1 MDMNTQEKQEL
12 VACIRDAVSLLNS
25 KIEVANKNG
34 IMVELNTNFACTI
47 SDVPAIQAEIYERIN
62 L

>member
-12 VACIRDAVSLLNS
+12 AARIREMISLLNS
-25 KIEVANKNG
+25 KIEIAHKNG
-34 IMVELNTNFACTI
+34 IVVNLQTNLACTAAC
-47 SDVPAIQAEIYERIN
+47 PPLQAEIYERID